1 MYHSE
6 MKHPGKSN
14 TDTIVQENQINAKE
28 LTESIVTKISSNKMK
43 ETTQSTQV
51 KNASDKKIVALSTD
65 QVDPCKTQ
73 LLPIKSELNPTE
85 SEFKDGIQKEKEHEM
100 KINEP
105 IEISHA
111 QVPNRKKN
119 ENTHSTIEKNELP
132 IEEHKVVILRQIN
145 RDRVTIVQGETG
157 CGKSARLPL
166 MLLEDSRNS
175 RIHNRPCRIMV
186 RNLCSSAFFL
196 LLSNLII
203 YTSSHFRIYHISMFG
218 NISVD

>member
-28 LTESIVTKISSNKMK
+28 LTESIVTKIPSNKMK

-119 ENTHSTIEKNELP
+119 ENTHSTIEKKELP
-132 IEEHKVVILRQIN
+132 IEEHKVDILRQIN

-166 MLLEDSRNS
+166 MLLESS
-175 RIHNRPCRIMV
+175 SNRPCRIMV